1 MKTLVLVF
9 VLVYVASAQTLP
21 PGLAERYNQG
31 VQAGKA
37 GQLDAAEKA
46 FLEVLAQGGKQALVY
61 HSLGI
66 VYHDRHDG
74 ERAVAQF
81 REAIRLDPK
90 FAPARALMGASLVA
104 LGRYREAVP
113 ALETA
118 VKLDPK
124 EPAPRVMLAQA
135 YERLGNPAGMV
146 EQYRQL
152 RQSEPADP
160 EIAYQLARGYAK
172 LAAYR
177 IGEIR
182 RVAPH
187 SARLQEMLGE
197 NLVAQGKM
205 PDALEAYAKA
215 AAAAPKLP
223 GIHLARAQIYLRL
236 EKPKEARREI
246 EQELALVPENV
257 TALAFQQELARR
269 FPAEQ

>member
-1 MKTLVLVF
+1 MKTLSL
-9 VLVYVASAQTLP
+9 LLALLGIASAQTLP
-21 PGLAERYNQG
+21 PALAERFNQG

-37 GQLDAAEKA
+37 GHLDVAEKA
-46 FLEVLAQGGKQALVY
+46 FLEVLEQGGKQALVY

-66 VYHDRHDG
+66 VYRERGDK
-74 ERAVAQF
+74 ERAVTQF

-90 FAPARALMGASLVA
+90 FAPPRALLGTSLLA
-104 LGRYREAVP
+104 LGRYRDAVP
-113 ALETA
+113 ELETA

-124 EPAPRVMLAQA
+124 EPAPRVALAQA

-152 RQSEPADP
+152 RQGQPADP
-160 EIAYQLARGYAK
+160 EFAYQLARAYTR
-172 LAAYR
+172 LAAHR

-182 RVAPH
+182 RIAPR

-197 NLVAQGKM
+197 SLVAQGRMTDGLK
-205 PDALEAYAKA
+205 AYAKA

-246 EQELALVPENV
+246 EQELALVPESV

-269 FPAEQ
+269 FPTEP

>member
-1 MKTLVLVF
+1 VKTLVLF
-9 VLVYVASAQTLP
+9 LLACMASAQTLP
-21 PGLAERYNQG
+21 PALAERYNQG

-46 FLEVLAQGGKQALVY
+46 FLEVLAEGGKQALVY

-66 VYHDRHDG
+66 VYHDRHED

-90 FAPARALMGASLVA
+90 FAPARALMGTSLLA
-104 LGRYREAVP
+104 LGRYREAIP
-113 ALETA
+113 ELETA
-118 VKLDPK
+118 VKLDPR
-124 EPAPRVMLAQA
+124 EPAPRVVLAQA

-152 RQSEPADP
+152 RQAQPSDP
-160 EIAYQLARGYAK
+160 EVAYQLARAYSR
-172 LAAYR
+172 LAAHR

-182 RVAPH
+182 RIAPH

-197 NLVAQGKM
+197 NLVAQGRM

-223 GIHLARAQIYLRL
+223 GIHFARAQIYLRL
-236 EKPKEARREI
+236 EKPQEARREI
-246 EQELALVPENV
+246 EQELVLVPESV